1 MELNE
6 VERSGEE
13 EEEAG
18 GAHHQRR
25 RRQGG
30 SPSGRTEK
38 KQITVRALLFAHAR
52 ELAGGVSEV
61 SLHID
66 DGWTTAQCL
75 ENILTRFPA
84 LKSLASCLTLAL
96 NDSYVDKNAPPILV
110 RDGDELALIPPI
122 SGG

>member
-6 VERSGEE
+6 GEILGEE
-13 EEEAG
+13 KEDEAG
-18 GAHHQRR
+18 GAHQQQ
-25 RRQGG
+25 RQGG
-30 SPSGRTEK
+30 SPSGRKEK
-38 KQITVRALLFAHAR
+38 MQIRVRAQLFAHAR

-61 SLHID
+61 SLEVD
-66 DGWTTAQCL
+66 DGWTTAQCF
-75 ENILTRFPA
+75 EDILTRFPA

>member
-6 VERSGEE
+6 GEILGEE
-13 EEEAG
+13 KEDEAG
-18 GAHHQRR
+18 GAHQQQQRQR
-25 RRQGG
+25 G
-30 SPSGRTEK
+30 SPSGRKEK
-38 KQITVRALLFAHAR
+38 MQIRVRAQLFAHAR

-61 SLHID
+61 SLEID

-75 ENILTRFPA
+75 EDILTRFPA

>member
-6 VERSGEE
+6 GETLG

-18 GAHHQRR
+18 GAHQQQ
-25 RRQGG
+25 RQGG
-30 SPSGRTEK
+30 SRSGRKEK
-38 KQITVRALLFAHAR
+38 MQIRVRAQLFAHAR

-61 SLHID
+61 SLDID

-75 ENILTRFPA
+75 EDILTRFPA
-84 LKSLASCLTLAL
+84 LKSLAPCLTLAL
-96 NDSYVDKNAPPILV
+96 NDSYLDKNAPPMLV